1 MIRELPRLGLQLWI
15 VLFILFFGAEV
26 VHLEPG
32 LRVVTQ
38 VLYGAPLVVWASL
51 RLRGPRDTIDWAVV
65 GLIAAFGV
73 IAAFSRD
80 PTESLGA
87 LGLATAYA
95 AWFLLM
101 RRVPE
106 LRPAITLAIATGLS
120 VTLALNAYLLVQ
132 EKLASFARLGAARFE
147 GLATF
152 PWESVNALP
161 VLVLVAI
168 PFLAWIE
175 RAWIRTA
182 LTATVAIAALI
193 VVPLSL
199 GRAGWLGLAV
209 CAAVGLLLAP
219 GTSRLVRRLA
229 RPHRLVLG
237 AGVIVVGAAAAVL
250 IGPRLVTA
258 VGESGRLLLWEQGLN
273 LLGRSPLVGYGQGT
287 FSWVRLEAPP
297 IEASQLPVR
306 LIHNAPLQT
315 LVDGGLILGASVLVA
330 VGVWARDAWSRR
342 IRWSLADRA
351 AVASAAGFVA
361 ALTLDDFSYL
371 PAITAV
377 VLTMAAFLTPARID
391 GSPAVQRGYLLPAVL
406 GIAALVATPNIF
418 VVDVARSIAQ
428 SARAAMVGADYGR
441 AAADFSEATRWHPD
455 LGGYWLGLG
464 MAQAYAGDIDAAI
477 AAYRRATGVARGDPR
492 AYAALGGLA
501 AGDERADLLQR
512 ATELSL
518 GDPEYAVRLG
528 LVLGATG
535 RPDEAAIA
543 WGSAVALRPELLR
556 ALPYA
561 EVGTSIGAVAAAA
574 VDRIHED
581 RRPSPASDRAALWEI
596 ELALD
601 ELSPDAGSAWL
612 AVDAARHGDV
622 PRATRLANEAVNE
635 APWLPQGYQAQAAV
649 AAFACDPEAE
659 REAVERAERAGD
671 SYGEPVIEPQIYREF
686 VYREASLGPSQ
697 PPGVRIELE
706 IERWPWSLIERPA
719 DCNSP

>member
-38 VLYGAPLVVWASL
+38 VLYAAPLVVWACL
-51 RLRGPRDTIDWAVV
+51 RLRGPRDVIDWAVV
-65 GLIAAFGV
+65 GLIGAFGV
-73 IAAFSRD
+73 VAAFSRD
-80 PTESLGA
+80 PTESFGA

-95 AWFLLM
+95 AWFLLI

-120 VTLALNAYLLVQ
+120 ITLALNAYLLVQ
-132 EKLASFARLGAARFE
+132 EKLASFAELGAARFE

-161 VLVLVAI
+161 MLVLVAI

-175 RAWIRTA
+175 RGWIRAT
-182 LTATVAIAALI
+182 LTATVAIAGLI

-209 CAAVGLLLAP
+209 CATVGILLAP

-229 RPHRLVLG
+229 RPHRLALG
-237 AGVIVVGAAAAVL
+237 AGVIVIGAAAAVL
-250 IGPRLVTA
+250 IGPRFVTA
-258 VGESGRLLLWEQGLN
+258 VGDSGRLLLWEQGLN
-273 LLGRSPLVGYGQGT
+273 LLGRSPLIGYGQGT

-315 LVDGGLILGASVLVA
+315 LVDGGLVLGASMLIA
-330 VGVWARDAWSRR
+330 VGAWARDAWSRR
-342 IRWSLADRA
+342 IGWSLADRA
-351 AVASAAGFVA
+351 AVASAVGFAA
-361 ALTLDDFSYL
+361 ALSLDDFSYL

-377 VLTMAAFLTPARID
+377 VLTMAAFLAPAPID
-391 GSPAVQRGYLLPAVL
+391 GSPGVRRYLLPAVL
-406 GIAALVATPNIF
+406 GVAALVATPNVIA
-418 VVDVARSIAQ
+418 VDVARSIAQ
-428 SARAAMVGADYGR
+428 SARAAMVGADYGE
-441 AAADFSEATRWHPD
+441 AAADFSAATRWHPA

-464 MAQAYAGDIDAAI
+464 MAQAYAGNVESAVD
-477 AAYRRATGVARGDPR
+477 AYRRATDVARGDPR
-492 AYAALGGLA
+492 GYAALAGLVA
-501 AGDERADLLQR
+501 EDERADLLQR

-518 GDPEYAVRLG
+518 GDADYAVRLG
-528 LVLGATG
+528 LVLGKAG
-535 RPDEAAIA
+535 RPDEAAIS
-543 WGSAVALRPELLR
+543 WGRAVALHPDLLR
-556 ALPYA
+556 ALPYT
-561 EVGTSIGAVAAAA
+561 EVGTSIEEVAAAA
-574 VDRIHED
+574 VGRIHAD

-601 ELSPDAGSAWL
+601 ELSPDAGPAWL

-622 PRATRLANEAVNE
+622 PRATQLASDAVNE
-635 APWLPQGYQAQAAV
+635 TPWLPQGYQAQAAV

-659 REAVERAERAGD
+659 RQALELAERAGD
-671 SYGEPVIEPQIYREF
+671 SYGEPWIEPQIYREF

-697 PPGVRIELE
+697 PPGARVELE
-706 IERWPWSLIERPA
+706 VERWPWSLIERPA